1 MIDLIILIMLI
12 IIAYGIGNL
21 IKEIL
26 NIDNLTCSENT
37 LLCFGL
43 GFGTLC
49 LLVFMLG
56 VMGLLLRK
64 IVFPLF
70 ICMFIIYLIR
80 NIKKIPLFIKYIY
93 NKLVNYHFNFYHI
106 IFYIFILY
114 AAYNLFECLTPVIN
128 GDSLSAYLQVP
139 SLYVKKGAIY
149 NIDWMSWDDLPIY
162 IHMLSS
168 LGLLLSSDIL
178 AQLITGWLMGI
189 LCSLAIYTITRNVA
203 NKEISII
210 TAIIFYTIPT
220 LSWLIFS
227 VKIDLGYTFFELSFW
242 ALFIKWLTNGN
253 FKYLYISGILLGFAI
268 GSKYHAFFALLFG
281 VGVVIF
287 KLLKSNFTIKQSVK
301 PILIFISIVA
311 AISMPCYIK
320 NYIYTGDPVY
330 PFLTNPSWGS
340 DENVN
345 SYKQPW
351 EYIRYQYNIITGKDF
366 FINHFSMSDKP
377 IGIVPFLFFPLIF
390 WNLSKRATKTKLIVI
405 ILCVYY
411 IFLSGIMF
419 LSVWPYPRHIL
430 PAIGLLV
437 VSSSVCINKAYL
449 ILKRDMVIIIL
460 SVILIGTILMY
471 DGLPIGSKSQ
481 FRFKHQLEYFQ
492 GKITK
497 EEYLRLILF
506 DRENSAHMNTKMIQF
521 VDTLEKDARVLT
533 LDYGNGYYVPRPL
546 IKIPELMSES
556 DINTLLRKMR
566 DNRIT
571 YIYYSKSNIIQL
583 YKQLNI
589 PMHIVLNDDYSYIF
603 DVIYNNNDQYLLKV
617 NYDSINK

>member
-1 MIDLIILIMLI
+1 
-12 IIAYGIGNL
+12 
-21 IKEIL
+21 
-26 NIDNLTCSENT
+26 
-37 LLCFGL
+37 
-43 GFGTLC
+43 
-49 LLVFMLG
+49 
-56 VMGLLLRK
+56 
-64 IVFPLF
+64 
-70 ICMFIIYLIR
+70 
-80 NIKKIPLFIKYIY
+80 
-93 NKLVNYHFNFYHI
+93 
-106 IFYIFILY
+106 
-114 AAYNLFECLTPVIN
+114 
-128 GDSLSAYLQVP
+128 
-139 SLYVKKGAIY
+139 
-149 NIDWMSWDDLPIY
+149 
-162 IHMLSS
+162 
-168 LGLLLSSDIL
+168 
-178 AQLITGWLMGI
+178 
-189 LCSLAIYTITRNVA
+189 
-203 NKEISII
+203 
-210 TAIIFYTIPT
+210 
-220 LSWLIFS
+220 
-227 VKIDLGYTFFELSFW
+227 
-242 ALFIKWLTNGN
+242 
-253 FKYLYISGILLGFAI
+253 
-268 GSKYHAFFALLFG
+268 
-281 VGVVIF
+281 
-287 KLLKSNFTIKQSVK
+287 
-301 PILIFISIVA
+301 
-311 AISMPCYIK
+311 MPCYIK

-345 SYKQPW
+345 SYRQPW

-437 VSSSVCINKAYL
+437 VSSSICINKAYL
-449 ILKRDMVIIIL
+449 ILKRDMVITIL
-460 SVILIGTILMY
+460 SVFLIGTILMY
-471 DGLPIGSKSQ
+471 DGLPIGSRSQ
-481 FRFKHQLEYFQ
+481 FRFKRQLEYFQ

-571 YIYYSKSNIIQL
+571 YIYYSKSNIIKL